1 MSYDQIPIGRF
12 SLISH
17 LSLKALRIYD
27 KKGILVPAGKDRIT
41 GYRSYD
47 VSQIGTAV
55 TIRTLSLLGFGLDD
69 ITQIIRAKEEGDQE
83 MIRRIITTRQ
93 VQVREEMARL
103 HQVYEILLYQE
114 KTLELLPMSYTEPV
128 IKEIS
133 PIRVM
138 SIRETGEYEE
148 TIGRLI
154 CDLCAIG
161 QAGSQ
166 SGLRIV
172 GPPMTIYHD
181 GEYKEKDADM
191 EVALPILGRVTT
203 SDERIRVSVL
213 NGGRFLSLIYK
224 GPYIGIHEGWSR
236 IYAYAAEKGLTMSI
250 PGREQYLN
258 DPAGVPE
265 HELMT
270 EILLPVTGEQES
282 LYVSAV

>member
-27 KKGILVPAGKDRIT
+27 KKGILVPSAKDRIT

-55 TIRTLSLLGFGLDD
+55 AIRTLSLLGFGLED
-69 ITQIIRAKEEGDQE
+69 ITRIIRAKEKGDQE
-83 MIRRIITTRQ
+83 TIREIITARQ
-93 VQVREEMARL
+93 VQVKEEMARL
-103 HQVYEILLYQE
+103 HQISEILLYQE
-114 KTLELLPMSYTEPV
+114 KTLELLPMSYTEPA

-154 CDLCAIG
+154 SELCAVG

-166 SGLRIV
+166 SSGLRII

-181 GEYKEKDADM
+181 GEYKEKDADV
-191 EVALPILGRVTT
+191 EVALPILGRLTT
-203 SDERIRVSVL
+203 SDDRIRVSVL

-236 IYAYAAEKGLTMSI
+236 AYSYAAEKGLTLSI

-258 DPAGVPE
+258 DPADVPE

-270 EILLPVTGEQES
+270 EILIPVTGESE
-282 LYVSAV
+282 